1 MRKVDHYWI
10 GTEYGIRFWKKKYS
24 SRFHDPLIHKSI
36 SEHVGISD
44 NDTET
49 ATEEE
54 GKRCS
59 WYTWYANNIEV
70 SALQRN
76 MYLR

>member
-10 GTEYGIRFWKKKYS
+10 GTEYGIRFWKKQYS
-24 SRFHDPLIHKSI
+24 SRFYDPLIHKSI

-54 GKRCS
+54 GAVG
-59 WYTWYANNIEV
+59 TLGMPTI
-70 SALQRN
+70 
-76 MYLR
+76 